1 LKSWKCDKKNR
12 LQKQGEDT
20 IPLTLE
26 DINKSRYLWQ
36 KFKAGNIKPEEIEE
50 LKRIP
55 END

>member
-1 LKSWKCDKKNR
+1 LKSWEGDKKNR

-26 DINKSRYLWQ
+26 DINTSRYLWQ

-50 LKRIP
+50 LKQVL